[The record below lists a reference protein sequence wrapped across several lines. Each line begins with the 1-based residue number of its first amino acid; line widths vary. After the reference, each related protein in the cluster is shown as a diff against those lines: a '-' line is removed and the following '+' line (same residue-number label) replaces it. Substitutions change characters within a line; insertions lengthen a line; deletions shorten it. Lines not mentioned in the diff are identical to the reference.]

1 MKESSSGWI
10 RYGMYLFVSLF
21 VVGLLLPALSSGQG
35 AEGTVYVHVFDGKS
49 RQAIVGAGVILDHT
63 PKVYYT
69 DEKGVAIITGVVEG
83 FHTIT
88 VFKDGYETVYT
99 NFTLKENVTY
109 VNIPMDPA
117 SPPSTGVIK
126 GQVFLESL
134 VGGHITAGDAIIG
147 FESPSVAPIGEII
160 DVTDTSDPYTGE
172 FVVEVPAGTYYLW
185 CWAYSHHV
193 EHSGPIT
200 VTAGNVTYHD
210 FYLEYVDMSNSGLA
224 GNVTNADTGAP
235 IAGATVVAYNE
246 DTGDVLYTLTDSD
259 GFYFFTGPWAG
270 NYIVVAMAPGYNPGS
285 GTGVVSWGHV
295 TYVDIVL
302 KPNGTG
308 QDICSALWGFVFGDG
323 IPLNTAQ
330 VFTDFGVVVYT
341 DLFGIDG
348 LYYIPCFPTDGSH
361 VVGAWAPG
369 YYPAFSDITVPPAT
383 IMRHD
388 FYLQSGNYSG
398 KESLVVGEVLYT
410 GTTNPVNGANI
421 YFASPTTGYG
431 GVFSCPSTSNLFY
444 FAVVTPGPDYLITPT
459 KSGYTYTGFTVD
471 GGPVNSPGTTFTVP
485 SASLVTVDL
494 YMMREGENKTCL
506 WGYVY
511 YLTLGG
517 TPVPGVPVKLL
528 MPPLGPIDITNTVG
542 MYYFSVTP
550 GTYSATPLVVLPGG
564 VISYDYATSSYG
576 SSVWSGTISP
586 GECRRVDFILRYH
599 DDPDKKY
606 GSIAGQVIDLST
618 GNPVDNFEVKV
629 HTSSA
634 GPYTMMSGSIAS
646 GTGYFSFPGLTPTS
660 VTWTADGGA
669 TSFIYTLDHVEYFT
683 ITPSTVGAPTTSPT
697 LPITFTLNGN
707 TVVWIN
713 IYINKTD
720 LNNKAIIWGYL
731 YDPVLYPMTGE
742 SIKII
747 NPAGGGTDVTD
758 SSGKYLFY
766 VTPGAYTVT
775 PILIGGGTII
785 YYDFNT
791 GSSGMAPWSDTVSA
805 GEVRHVDFYLR
816 KYKPPQNCSAI
827 AGMAY
832 INPSYPLSGVY
843 VKADV
848 PSAPS
853 YGVYGYTD
861 GYGHFEFHPLCHHLG
876 MSWDW
881 VFTADMPGLTLD
893 RIEYHILGSSGITT
907 VHSPSFTFNLP
918 PSSILWVEI
927 YYNKTQPCNGT
938 VFGRIYTLYSYSF
951 ADGAT
956 VKIYDIS
963 APTTPV
969 GSMVTGSDGLY
980 TFTVPA
986 GTYKIVVTFPGY
998 NTANAEVT
1006 IPCHE
1011 NVYKPFYLIPKPI
1024 GPIEPVKIKFI
1035 YKGNGTPVAKLGV
1048 NIVGI
1053 GNFVTDENGTINPK
1067 IYAKGNYS
1075 IHIPGFVPSTPDSI
1089 ASFVVVIS
1097 TDDDDEE
1104 LALNPDGTLHL
1115 KPGHHYTTQVVLTEP
1130 VAAPSKEEKKGKGY
1144 YSGSTVA
1151 GAVIASLIVGSVA
1164 GFLLRGRPGEG
1175 YMGE

>member
-1 MKESSSGWI
+1 
-10 RYGMYLFVSLF
+10 
-21 VVGLLLPALSSGQG
+21 
-35 AEGTVYVHVFDGKS
+35 
-49 RQAIVGAGVILDHT
+49 
-63 PKVYYT
+63 
-69 DEKGVAIITGVVEG
+69 
-83 FHTIT
+83 
-88 VFKDGYETVYT
+88 
-99 NFTLKENVTY
+99 
-109 VNIPMDPA
+109 
-117 SPPSTGVIK
+117 
-126 GQVFLESL
+126 
-134 VGGHITAGDAIIG
+134 TAGDAIIG
-147 FESPSVAPIGEII
+147 FESPSVAPTGEII
-160 DVTDTSDPYTGE
+160 DVMDTSDPYTGE

-246 DTGDVLYTLTDSD
+246 DTGDVLYTITDSD

-459 KSGYTYTGFTVD
+459 KSGYTYTGFTID

-742 SIKII
+742 YIKII

-816 KYKPPQNCSAI
+816 EYKPPQNCSAI

-853 YGVYGYTD
+853 YGFCGYTD
-861 GYGHFEFHPLCHHLG
+861 GYGHFEFHPLCHYLG